1 MAWGCGSRPSPDQLV
16 QACCSSF
23 LTIST
28 ISSREP
34 ARAIN
39 RAMVIESK
47 EATTG
52 IIPVFVYGTLKRG
65 HANHRWLATARWD
78 GPAAMEGLRLH
89 DLGPFP
95 MAVQVRPQEAAGCLL
110 QGELVWVDQAC
121 LAQLDQLEAVP
132 RLYGRLW
139 WPLVGGGMA
148 WVYVGRS
155 AQVRHSPVLAA
166 GLWLGPRDG
175 RRCPPGPPA

>member
-1 MAWGCGSRPSPDQLV
+1 
-16 QACCSSF
+16 
-23 LTIST
+23 
-28 ISSREP
+28 
-34 ARAIN
+34 
-39 RAMVIESK
+39 
-47 EATTG
+47 
-52 IIPVFVYGTLKRG
+52 
-65 HANHRWLATARWD
+65 
-78 GPAAMEGLRLH
+78 
-89 DLGPFP
+89 

>member
-1 MAWGCGSRPSPDQLV
+1 
-16 QACCSSF
+16 
-23 LTIST
+23 
-28 ISSREP
+28 
-34 ARAIN
+34 
-39 RAMVIESK
+39 MVIEFM

-65 HANHRWLATARWD
+65 HANHRWLATARWH

-95 MAVQVRPQEAAGCLL
+95 MAVQVRPQEAPCWLL

-132 RLYGRLW
+132 RLYRRLW
-139 WPLVGGGMA
+139 WPLVGAGMA
-148 WVYVGRS
+148 WVYVGSS

-166 GLWLGPRDG
+166 GLWLGPGAG
-175 RRCPPGPPA
+175 RRRPRAALAQGAPG